1 MLKEGFLPKKIL
13 LVALFS
19 ALLIS
24 SCSSASSD
32 GTSGEMEPAEIN
44 QPATQDS
51 SSEPAV
57 SENVGSFI
65 TYEAYQADQ
74 DVYSETKVVLFFNA
88 RWCST
93 CRKAVE
99 NIKSDLNNI
108 PSNLT
113 IVTVDLDDSR
123 DLRQEYGVTVQH
135 TFVQIDSNGS
145 ELAKWSGSLTADQI
159 LDNTV

>member
-1 MLKEGFLPKKIL
+1 MLKERFLPKKIL

-32 GTSGEMEPAEIN
+32 GTSGAMEPAEIN
-44 QPATQDS
+44 QPTAQDS
-51 SSEPAV
+51 SSDV
-57 SENVGSFI
+57 VGSESAGSFI
-65 TYEAYQADQ
+65 SYETYQADQ
-74 DVYSETKVVLFFNA
+74 DVYSDTKVVLFFNA

-93 CRKAVE
+93 CRKAVG
-99 NIKSDLNNI
+99 NIESDLNNI

-113 IVTVDLDDSR
+113 IVTVDFDDSR
-123 DLRQEYGVTVQH
+123 DLRQEYGVTLQH

-159 LDNTV
+159 FNNTV